1 MKKILLICFTAM
13 LLFGCGQ
20 KEETNTNNT
29 VNNNEQ
35 TEESYVKSH
44 TLTTKQVVDGIN
56 NKESFAVY
64 FYFNDCPWCKE
75 LSSVLDEFLT
85 ENVDYQLLTYSVNTR
100 PDDVKENDIRY
111 TKEDGTYNDDNFKT
125 IYDLCSQLIEPD
137 KEGTKIFY
145 VPAIMFVRNG
155 EIINLR
161 VGTVDG
167 HDAKTSQMT
176 DDQRS
181 ELLRSIAEMYSI
193 YDLQSA

>member
-1 MKKILLICFTAM
+1 MRKILVILFTAM

-20 KEETNTNNT
+20 KEEASANNA
-29 VNNNEQ
+29 VNNGQ
-35 TEESYVKSH
+35 TEESYVKNH
-44 TLTTKQVVDGIN
+44 TLTTKQIVDGIN

-75 LSSVLDEFLT
+75 LSSVLDEFLAK
-85 ENVDYQLLTYSVNTR
+85 NVDYQLLTYSVNTR
-100 PDDVKENDIRY
+100 PDDIKENDIRY
-111 TKEDGTYNDDNFKT
+111 TKEDGTYNDDDFKT

-137 KEGTKIFY
+137 KEGTRIFY

-167 HDAKTSQMT
+167 HDAKVSQMT
-176 DDQRS
+176 DDQKA
-181 ELLRSIAEMYSI
+181 ELLRNLTEMYSI
-193 YDLQSA
+193 YDIRSV

>member
-1 MKKILLICFTAM
+1 MRKVLLILFTAM

-20 KEETNTNNT
+20 KEEANANNT
-29 VNNNEQ
+29 VNNEQ
-35 TEESYVKSH
+35 TEESYLKKH
-44 TLTTKQVVDGIN
+44 TLTTKQIVDGIN

-75 LSSVLDEFLT
+75 LSLVLDEFLA

-100 PDDVKENDIRY
+100 PDDIKENDIRY
-111 TKEDGTYNDDNFKT
+111 TKEDGTYNDDDFKT

-167 HDAKTSQMT
+167 HDAKVSQMT
-176 DDQRS
+176 DDQKT
-181 ELLRSIAEMYSI
+181 ELLRNLTEMYSI
-193 YDLQSA
+193 YDIRSV